1 MVAILKVTM
10 IKSDGITMTPSPP
23 TKKSTIDA
31 GIKAKA
37 EEYAQKSIL
46 KSEKKKKIENQKKHD
61 EYVAL
66 SLKWKTDVLPN
77 WIEACRTSKAI
88 KQLCVKGIPSSVRS
102 KVWPLLIGNDL
113 NITKEKY
120 YELLEVAESE
130 LNNKNIVIGSE
141 DGDENVTIFNYINRK
156 STASRLRL
164 SSTYDDSSTDDN
176 NDVKEAL
183 ANIGDTSCGRAYSTS
198 DDNTIDESQVKLVSP
213 MCTIDAGN
221 TPIKAVHTVTT
232 NESSPYDKMNSNHNL
247 DLIQYDLPRT
257 FPTLGFFHEEGGQ
270 MNIGLKNVL
279 HAYAVY
285 NPNIGYV
292 QGMSYIVAMLL
303 LYLDEVDAFICLS
316 NILHRRSDSDT
327 TGKNSNRNSYS
338 HIGTDLIGFY
348 RLKKDAIDKYVNL
361 FNYFFEETLPLLYS
375 YMTEAGITSEMYLLD
390 WNLSLFSKALPLEA
404 AARIWD
410 IYLMEG

>member
-1 MVAILKVTM
+1 M
-10 IKSDGITMTPSPP
+10 IRPDGITMTPSPP
-23 TKKSTIDA
+23 TKKNIIDA

-37 EEYAQKSIL
+37 EEYAHKSIL
-46 KSEKKKKIENQKKHD
+46 KSEKKKQMENKKKHD

-88 KQLCVKGIPSSVRS
+88 KQLCIKGIPSSVRS
-102 KVWPLLIGNDL
+102 KAWPLLVGNDL

-130 LNNKNIVIGSE
+130 LNNKNIMIENEDGSE
-141 DGDENVTIFNYINRK
+141 NETIFNYINRK
-156 STASRLRL
+156 STSSRLRL
-164 SSTYDDSSTDDN
+164 SSAYDDSSTDEN
-176 NDVKEAL
+176 NSVKEIFADL
-183 ANIGDTSCGRAYSTS
+183 GDTSCTKVYSSSEDITFE
-198 DDNTIDESQVKLVSP
+198 DSQKKSVSP
-213 MCTIDAGN
+213 MCTMDAGN
-221 TPIKAVHTVTT
+221 TPSKLVNTMVTS
-232 NESSPYDKMNSNHNL
+232 ESSPSDKISTNHNL

-270 MNIGLKNVL
+270 MNLGLKNVL

-316 NILHRRSDSDT
+316 NILHRRSDNDT
-327 TGKNSNRNSYS
+327 KKSTNRNSYS
-338 HIGTDLIGFY
+338 HVGTDLIGFY
-348 RLKKDAIDKYVNL
+348 RLKKDAIDKYVKL

-410 IYLMEG
+410 VYLMEG